1 MVSGI
6 GIKSKVSYPK
16 TTKSGQYD
24 FFSLK
29 HKMCGEIPTQLLYQP
44 YDKTSDIPKRNN
56 KWENIRSAAQI
67 VWWIVN

>member
-16 TTKSGQYD
+16 TTKSDQYD

-29 HKMCGEIPTQLLYQP
+29 HKMCGEIPT
-44 YDKTSDIPKRNN
+44 
-56 KWENIRSAAQI
+56 
-67 VWWIVN
+67 